1 MNKKNPEKS
10 KPVEIALARYAVIA
24 PLVCREMSREEL
36 WEEVKRVAKVVHRF
50 PDGNRKVS
58 PRTIRRWRQY
68 YLEGRRYSEPGL
80 LALHPK
86 SRKDMGAPRILPPEI
101 IDRAVALREEM
112 PSRKTKRIIE
122 ILDLE
127 AKANGQPP
135 PEVKRSTLNFHLHK
149 RGATRRALRSKT
161 RAFRRFQHP
170 HRNSCWQGDW
180 ADGIWLE
187 HPTQPGKSRKCYLHA
202 FVDDRTRYIP
212 HAEFYFRQNLP
223 CLEDCLRKAVL
234 KGGIPEMT
242 YVDNGSSYQATQ
254 FKKIAA
260 RLKTNLVFA
269 TEFCPEGKGK
279 VERFI
284 RTVKD
289 DFFAEA
295 QVSDVK
301 TLGELNTFLWAWLE
315 VYHAR
320 VHGSTKATPQQ
331 LWLTESSRARFIDPE
346 KLVDIFLWEET
357 RKVDKSGVFQL
368 DGNRYP
374 VSEHLVREKVEV
386 RFNPFDLEKVRVYH
400 RGLFVESTSPE
411 KLVTRTSAK
420 AMPRRHDKKAPLES
434 SKAFRRQVVEGYQEQ
449 IRQTMSALPAAVEN
463 GAYLTESQ
471 FVRRLAE
478 GLGRDSLRTAEKN
491 LAFEFFQSYAPLPVE
506 AVNKTLTEAVT
517 EHGKALHLRVYL
529 RKIREA
535 LSSLKGVL

>member
-1 MNKKNPEKS
+1 MKKKSADKS
-10 KPVEIALARYAVIA
+10 KPEEIALARYAVIA

-50 PDGNRKVS
+50 CDGNRKVS

-68 YLEGRRYSEPGL
+68 YLEGRQHSEPGL
-80 LALHPK
+80 QALYPK
-86 SRKDMGAPRILPPEI
+86 SRKDLGAPRILPPEI
-101 IDRAVALREEM
+101 ICRAVALREEM
-112 PSRKTKRIIE
+112 PNRKTKRIIE

-127 AKANGQPP
+127 AEASGQPS
-135 PEVKRSTLNFHLHK
+135 PEVKESTLNFHLLK
-149 RGATRRALRSKT
+149 RGATRKVLRSKS

-187 HPTQPGKSRKCYLHA
+187 HPTQPGKNRKCYLHV

-242 YVDNGSSYQATQ
+242 YVDNGSSYQAAQ
-254 FKKIAA
+254 FKKMAA
-260 RLKTNLVFA
+260 RLRTNLVFA
-269 TEFCPEGKGK
+269 TEYCPEGKGK

-295 QVSDVK
+295 QVSDIK

-320 VHGSTKATPQQ
+320 VHASTKATPQQ
-331 LWLTESSRARFIDPE
+331 LWLTESNRARFIDPE

-357 RKVDKSGVFQL
+357 RKVDKSGIFQL

-400 RGLFVESTSPE
+400 QGLFVEATSPE

-463 GAYLTESQ
+463 RAYLTESQ

-478 GLGRDSLRTAEKN
+478 SLGRNSLRTAEKN
-491 LAFEFFQSYAPLPVE
+491 LAFEFFQSYAPLPNETVG
-506 AVNKTLTEAVT
+506 KTLIEAVT
-517 EHGKALHLRVYL
+517 EHGQDLHLRVYL

-535 LSSLKGVL
+535 LSNLKGAL